1 MNAKNYT
8 TEAEEREHRLCDD
21 IRYTYL
27 GSRVEIN
34 GTGYPVVAAIPFM
47 RANDRIPTAAD
58 TIQKM
63 LEGK

>member
-1 MNAKNYT
+1 MSEKDYT
-8 TEAEEREHRLCDD
+8 TEAEEREQFLSDD

-47 RANDRIPTAAD
+47 RANKQIPTAAD
-58 TIQKM
+58 TIQKL
-63 LEGK
+63 LEEK